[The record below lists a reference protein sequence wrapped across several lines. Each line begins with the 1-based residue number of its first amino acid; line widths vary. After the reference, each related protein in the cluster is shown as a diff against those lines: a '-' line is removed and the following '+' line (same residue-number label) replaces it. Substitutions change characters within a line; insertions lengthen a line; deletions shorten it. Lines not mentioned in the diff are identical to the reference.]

1 MKKIIFFIILMIFS
15 QIKCKAVTS
24 PPSSISEEIN
34 EQIVQ
39 SDANKIKENLPSHV
53 VDSLIYLNAFDIKSM
68 ENLNIYNI
76 INIFLHHIQIK
87 IKKPFFNIILLIIIL
102 SILSI
107 VSSFYQNEIVEFI
120 ASLFVCI
127 NMSSGIL
134 DILKSSIL
142 SLKFSSNFIL
152 CFVPIFL
159 TFALSLGHPFS
170 AHAFNVS
177 LLYCNKL
184 MIDITENFMFSI
196 INFMSGLS
204 IISSISVK
212 LKLQKLFDIFYASI
226 KWILIVFSSVI
237 SFAFSI
243 QKIISSSLDN
253 TLTKEIKFAMGLI
266 PIIGSAINDAS
277 SVVKASSRI
286 LQVNIGIF
294 GILSILFIFLPSIVD
309 CLIWIFAFQICEFT
323 SEMFEF
329 NSLKR
334 LFISFKKVINI
345 ILSFIIICFLI
356 FVFSTSSIMK
366 D

>member
-1 MKKIIFFIILMIFS
+1 MKRIIFFIILIFFS
-15 QIKCKAVTS
+15 QIKCKAVNYS
-24 PPSSISEEIN
+24 PSISEEIN
-34 EQIVQ
+34 QQIIQ
-39 SDANKIKENLPSHV
+39 SDARKIKETLPPYA
-53 VDSLIYLNAFDIKSM
+53 VDSLTYLNAFDIKSIGD
-68 ENLNIYNI
+68 LNIYNI
-76 INIFLHHIQIK
+76 FDLFLKNIQIK
-87 IKKPFFNIILLIIIL
+87 IKKPLFNIIFLIIIL
-102 SILSI
+102 SILSV
-107 VSSFYQNEIVEFI
+107 VSSFYQSEIIEFI
-120 ASLFVCI
+120 VSLFICVS
-127 NMSSGIL
+127 MSSGIL

-142 SLKFSSNFIL
+142 SLKFSSNFIS

-177 LLYCNKL
+177 LLYCNKV

-204 IISSISVK
+204 IISSISIK
-212 LKLQKLFDIFYASI
+212 LKLQKIFDIFYTSI
-226 KWILIVFSSVI
+226 KWILIIFSSLV

-253 TLTKEIKFAMGLI
+253 ALNKELKFAMGLV

-277 SVVKASSRI
+277 SVVKASSKI

-334 LFISFKKVINI
+334 LFLSFKKIINI